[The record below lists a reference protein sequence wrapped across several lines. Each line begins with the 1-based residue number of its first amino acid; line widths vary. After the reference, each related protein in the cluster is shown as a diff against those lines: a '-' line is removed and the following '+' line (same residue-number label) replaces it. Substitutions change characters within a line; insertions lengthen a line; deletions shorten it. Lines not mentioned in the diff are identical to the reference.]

1 VPEVYRGARTRV
13 AAIQEKHSRPQ
24 QGKSSTTGAS
34 TRTALPR
41 CHARRR
47 TGGREVATKQPE
59 LHHAIPR
66 CLLRLHERAKGDL
79 RAAGVGA
86 WLEFELEAR
95 RWGVP
100 VEIDR
105 DDLEMLVESSTEVL
119 DKERHRLL
127 HSSDWQ
133 RWGRRGG
140 LVTLGRY
147 GSDWFALLALRR
159 WGRIS
164 AEDLEAARPLR

>member
-1 VPEVYRGARTRV
+1 V
-13 AAIQEKHSRPQ
+13 ASR
-24 QGKSSTTGAS
+24 
-34 TRTALPR
+34 
-41 CHARRR
+41 
-47 TGGREVATKQPE
+47 QPE
-59 LHHAIPR
+59 THHAVPR
-66 CLLRLHERAKGDL
+66 CLLKLHERAQGDL
-79 RAAGVGA
+79 RVAGVGA

-105 DDLEMLVESSTEVL
+105 DGLERLVESSTEVMG
-119 DKERHRLL
+119 KESHRLL

-140 LVTLGRY
+140 LATLRRY

-164 AEDLEAARPLR
+164 RADLEAARPLR